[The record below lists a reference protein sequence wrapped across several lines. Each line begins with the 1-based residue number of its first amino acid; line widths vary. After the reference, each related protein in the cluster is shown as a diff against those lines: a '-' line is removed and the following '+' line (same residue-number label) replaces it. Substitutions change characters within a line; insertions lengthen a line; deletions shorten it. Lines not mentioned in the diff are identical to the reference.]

1 MRGLNRSGS
10 FRNGNPVTLPKD
22 FGNKVNW
29 TPSPAR
35 FGNPEVESETNYGS
49 GNMIGGTPVTPTF
62 SPAAG
67 TYHVPQLIQ
76 ILAAGSDAIYFTVD
90 GSSPTTSSQLYE
102 GSVYVPASETVKA
115 ISVTGGVAS
124 SIGSA
129 AYVIS

>member
-1 MRGLNRSGS
+1 MRGLNRSGD

-29 TPSPAR
+29 TSSPNR
-35 FGNPEVESETNYGS
+35 FGNPEVEAETQFGS
-49 GNMIGGTPVTPTF
+49 GNQVGGTPATPTF
-62 SPAAG
+62 SPVAG
-67 TYHVPQLIQ
+67 TYHVPQVVQ
-76 ILAAGSDAIYFTVD
+76 ILAPGADAIYFTVD
-90 GSSPTTSSQLYE
+90 GSSPTTSSELYE

-115 ISVTGGVAS
+115 ISVTDGVAS